1 MVYLYLVKVARQRT
15 STPRW
20 RHSGPRGTPVH
31 CPRVYV
37 RPASSGLE
45 GLGRDAQRLY
55 CTPILDIADLK
66 RRLIAAWSGL
76 QQHLIDDEA
85 IDQWRGRLR
94 ACVRADGDTSNTSL
108 DTLNRFFYRITVNVA

>member
-1 MVYLYLVKVARQRT
+1 MVYLYLVKS
-15 STPRW
+15 STTAHQHTALATFWPT
-20 RHSGPRGTPVH
+20 RHPSPLPQS
-31 CPRVYV
+31 V
-37 RPASSGLE
+37 RPASSGLQ

-94 ACVRADGDTSNTSL
+94 APV
-108 DTLNRFFYRITVNVA
+108 